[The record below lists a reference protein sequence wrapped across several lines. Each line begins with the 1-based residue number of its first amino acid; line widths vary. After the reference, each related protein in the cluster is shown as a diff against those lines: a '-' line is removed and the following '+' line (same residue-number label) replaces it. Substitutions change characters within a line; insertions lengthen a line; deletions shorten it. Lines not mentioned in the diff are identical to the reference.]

1 MVKRMTEYAVYKG
14 DELIIIGTLKEC
26 AERLSTTEQMIKYY
40 SYPSQKNRSE
50 GKDRYIVERLD
61 DDA

>member
-1 MVKRMTEYAVYKG
+1 MREYAVYKG

-26 AERLSTTEQMIKYY
+26 AERLKTSEKMVKYY
-40 SYPSQKNRSE
+40 SYPSQKKRSE
-50 GKDRYIVERLD
+50 GTNKILVERLD